1 MDRISAAG
9 NLTIEVETD
18 RWRLMVN
25 GNVPERVL
33 LEAAPNQPLHYIELF
48 GSKRQLPS
56 EGTLPL
62 DAIQRVVL
70 GWSQEDESWHLGLL
84 LGAEIAQQRG
94 SRWCELA
101 RWPDPDTTVFG
112 DLAAKA
118 GRGLARTI
126 ACPFNLIEP
135 ETQKAAVPAPPKPL
149 RELPLYFDQWTLNRQ
164 SALQFTRSPRWARSR
179 ILRIG
184 WYAALVVVYIILSV
198 MTLRG
203 VIALPKPEFLPY
215 LGLAVAVLL
224 VGLIG
229 YIIYQLLTSPNRV
242 VVDDETGIIRGL
254 RGETERWAFQKQD
267 VQAIYV
273 SEVMNRRGRKK
284 RVGDVVTESRVIYHG
299 ELNLFL
305 QDGRFYTVIEQAQP
319 VDDELTPH
327 EAEIED
333 AVLPLSSN
341 QAYTDLQMAGLYVAQ
356 ALGVDCRY
364 DRRVK

>member
-9 NLTIEVETD
+9 NLTIEVDVD

-25 GNVPERVL
+25 GGTPERVL
-33 LEAAPNQPLHYIELF
+33 LEASANQPLQYIELF
-48 GSKRQLPS
+48 GSKRQLPAD
-56 EGTLPL
+56 GTLPIHT
-62 DAIQRVVL
+62 IQRVVL
-70 GWSQEDESWHLGLL
+70 GWSHEDESWHLGLL
-84 LGAEIAQQRG
+84 LGPEIAQQRG

-112 DLAAKA
+112 ELAARA

-135 ETQKAAVPAPPKPL
+135 AVKEAAPPPPPKPL

-164 SALQFTRSPRWARSR
+164 SALQFVRSPRWARSR
-179 ILRIG
+179 VLRIV
-184 WYAALVVVYIILSV
+184 WYAVLVAVYIILSV

-203 VIALPKPEFLPY
+203 IIALPKPEFLPY

-229 YIIYQLLTSPNRV
+229 YSLYQLLTSPNRV
-242 VVDDETGIIRGL
+242 IVDGADGTIRGL
-254 RGETERWAFQKQD
+254 RGEVERWGFNKGD
-267 VQAIYV
+267 VQAVYV
-273 SEVMNRRGRKK
+273 SEVVNRRGRKK
-284 RVGDVVTESRVIYHG
+284 RVGDTVRDTRMVYHG
-299 ELNLFL
+299 ELNLYL
-305 QDGRFYTVIEQAQP
+305 QDGRFHTIMEQAQP
-319 VDDELTPH
+319 IEDEQSPV

-333 AVLPLSSN
+333 VVLPLSSN
-341 QAYTDLQMAGLYVAQ
+341 HAYTDLQMAGLYVAQ
-356 ALGVDCRY
+356 ALGVECKY